1 MSEQEGKV
9 LGDNAGVYI
18 PSDEEGAGRELP
30 IDFGSF
36 IVGLY
41 QSALMSMGQL
51 SLDGEPGDEPVDLES
66 ARHTIALLKVLEQK
80 TKGNLEPEEERLL
93 SNLLYE
99 LRVKYVA
106 VTR

>member
-9 LGDNAGVYI
+9 LGDGAGVYI
-18 PSDEEGAGRELP
+18 PSEDEGAARELP
-30 IDFGSF
+30 INFGSF

-51 SLDGEPGDEPVDLES
+51 TLDGEPGEDGVDLES
-66 ARHTIALLKVLEQK
+66 ARHTIALLKILEEK

-106 VTR
+106 VSR